1 MRDYFSRY
9 NYKLMDFNIFD
20 IFESITDA
28 QIILSLNIESLF
40 ALAPNLSLLEQH
52 SHLRKL
58 LCFLE

>member
-40 ALAPNLSLLEQH
+40 ALAPNLSLLE
-52 SHLRKL
+52 
-58 LCFLE
+58 